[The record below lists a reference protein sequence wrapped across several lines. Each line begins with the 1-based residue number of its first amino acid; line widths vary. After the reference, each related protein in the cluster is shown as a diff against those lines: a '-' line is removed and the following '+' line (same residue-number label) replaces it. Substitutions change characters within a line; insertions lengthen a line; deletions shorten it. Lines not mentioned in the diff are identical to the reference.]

1 MITVSDPSKISIVGI
16 LNVTPDSYFDG
27 GKFVTAESIGER
39 AKQMAEEGADIIEI
53 GGESTGPGSIEI
65 SSEEEMK
72 RVVNALEAIRNV
84 LPDHPL
90 SIDTYKSEVLDA
102 ASKYSISMVNDVTA
116 GRADPKLLMLAAK
129 MNIKVVL
136 MHAKDP
142 TPRTTR
148 DTIEYDDV
156 AKTVRTFLFERVKLA
171 KKAGIK
177 DEHIILDPGLGHF
190 ISADPR
196 YSFELLFQLEE
207 VTQPYPSFVSP
218 SRKSFLAGTEN
229 LPVSERLP
237 ATLAATALAIEHSA
251 RYIRTH
257 DVLETKRLIDKIESV
272 L

>member
-1 MITVSDPSKISIVGI
+1 MIKVSDHLKISVVGI

-27 GKFVTAESIGER
+27 GKFVTAERIAER
-39 AKQMAEEGADIIEI
+39 AKQMAEEGADIIEV
-53 GGESTGPGSIEI
+53 GGESTGPGSSQVSINEERDRVI
-65 SSEEEMK
+65 S
-72 RVVNALEAIRNV
+72 ALEAIRNV

-116 GRADPKLLMLAAK
+116 GRGDPKFFNVAAK
-129 MNIKVVL
+129 MNLKIVL

-156 AKTVRTFLFERVKLA
+156 AKTVRTFLSERVKAA

-177 DEHIILDPGLGHF
+177 DENIILDPGLGHF

-207 VTQPYPSFVSP
+207 VVQPYPSFVSP
-218 SRKSFLAGTEN
+218 SRKSFLAGPEN
-229 LPVSERLP
+229 LSVSERLP
-237 ATLAATALAIEHSA
+237 ATLAATAVAIEHGA

-257 DVLETKRLIDKIESV
+257 DVKETKRVIDALSFYI
-272 L
+272 